1 MLKTLLNCK
10 NLALLAVDMT
20 DVNSRFKD
28 DLADGGFCSK
38 GYFYGYKLHLI
49 VTRDGV
55 PLTTVLTKANLT
67 EASVNDKLTDKLD
80 RSLTKKQRERL
91 RNVVAD
97 AGYDSNRI
105 YEDFQESGLEMI
117 ATVNP
122 RRDGRLKEKELSR
135 KTKRELKER
144 GKARDLGILRYHTQR
159 GKKLYKERT
168 VVERVFSQL
177 KTHLLPRGSKGK
189 SEKMPWWARGKR
201 KVKEVV
207 DRGLFAYVAMEYT
220 NKLRRK
226 KIRKITPYL

>member
-1 MLKTLLNCK
+1 MYI
-10 NLALLAVDMT
+10 DII

-28 DLADGGFCSK
+28 DLADGGFPSK

-55 PLTTVLTKANLT
+55 SLTTVLIKANLT
-67 EASVNDKLTDKLD
+67 EALVNEELTDKLD

-105 YEDFQESGLEMI
+105 YEVFQQLDMEMI
-117 ATVNP
+117 AAVNP

-144 GKARDLGILRYHTQR
+144 GKVRDLGILGYHTQR
-159 GKKLYKERT
+159 GRNSTMSGRSWSGSSLNLRLFCPGG
-168 VVERVFSQL
+168 VMVRVKRCPGGPGVSV
-177 KTHLLPRGSKGK
+177 RSK
-189 SEKMPWWARGKR
+189 S
-201 KVKEVV
+201 
-207 DRGLFAYVAMEYT
+207 
-220 NKLRRK
+220 
-226 KIRKITPYL
+226 